1 MAGDRFDSLPPVERD
16 ICLKDRQTGSKDQRG
31 AVALNN
37 NDELS
42 LCTVHEASVLF
53 KQIILR
59 SSPVFP
65 SFFLLSGSGLIR
77 KTPGQCLGL
86 FHGGACVVPL
96 L

>member
-42 LCTVHEASVLF
+42 LCTVYEASVLF

-59 SSPVFP
+59 SSPAFP
-65 SFFLLSGSGLIR
+65 SLFLLSGLIR

-86 FHGGACVVPL
+86 FHRGACVVL
-96 L
+96 HL